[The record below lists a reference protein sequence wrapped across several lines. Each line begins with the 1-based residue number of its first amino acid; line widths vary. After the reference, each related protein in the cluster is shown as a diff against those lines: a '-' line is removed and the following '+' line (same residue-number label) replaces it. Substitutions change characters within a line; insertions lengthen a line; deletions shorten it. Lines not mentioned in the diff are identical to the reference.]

1 VTPAEAELVEARA
14 GRPRDPAVDAAILDA
29 TADAFVEAGYAGVSI
44 EGVAAR
50 AGVGKATIYRRYA
63 DKAELVV
70 DAVRC
75 GAQIDDQLVD
85 TGDLRADLR
94 WMMSSLFERLRG
106 DQGPLLLTFAA
117 ERIRNPELASTFDRV
132 VVGKKREHI
141 RHLLQAAADRG
152 DLAAD
157 ADLDLIAEVP
167 AAVLWHHALHGLG
180 FPDDLPD
187 RILDLVLGPVRAT

>member
-1 VTPAEAELVEARA
+1 VSPEELAIAEARA
-14 GRPRDPAVDAAILDA
+14 GRPRDPAVDVAILDA
-29 TADAFVEAGYAGVSI
+29 TADAFVQAGYAGVSI

-50 AGVGKATIYRRYA
+50 AGVSKATIYRRYA

-75 GAQIDDQLVD
+75 GAKVDDQLVD
-85 TGDLRADLR
+85 TGDLRADLKA
-94 WMMSSLFERLRG
+94 MMTSLFERLRG
-106 DQGPLLLTFAA
+106 EQGPLLLTFAA

-141 RHLLQAAADRG
+141 RHLLHSAAARG
-152 DLAAD
+152 ELAPGI
-157 ADLDLIAEVP
+157 DLDLIAEVP

-187 RILDLVLGPVRAT
+187 RILALVLGPATTA